1 MEIKERLE
9 KLIESKESA
18 IKYVEE
24 VKSVLPELQQLME
37 CILEAQDAQD
47 QSLIQYLLGIVI
59 DTNQGIENQDE
70 VLLRDVLEYGWYSLV
85 MDIMGEDASDNI

>member
-18 IKYVEE
+18 IKYVEA

-59 DTNQGIENQDE
+59 DTNRGIENQDE